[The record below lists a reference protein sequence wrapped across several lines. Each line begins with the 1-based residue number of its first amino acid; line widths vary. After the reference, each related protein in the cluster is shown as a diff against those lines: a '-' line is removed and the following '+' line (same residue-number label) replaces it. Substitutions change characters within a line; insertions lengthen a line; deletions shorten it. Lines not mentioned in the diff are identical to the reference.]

1 MSLIGCHLSSRKAA
15 FEMRGNIFLAGEMLK
30 KFRPPIEGPLSTAL
44 TLSLMLLLSLSLSLV
59 LLLSFALL
67 LPFALPLPLPL
78 LSQSEKMKL
87 S

>member
-15 FEMRGNIFLAGEMLK
+15 FEMRGNIFLAGEMLR

-44 TLSLMLLLSLSLSLV
+44 TLSLMLLLSLSLV

>member
-15 FEMRGNIFLAGEMLK
+15 FEMRGNISGGGNAQK
-30 KFRPPIEGPLSTAL
+30 ISATNEGPLSTAL
-44 TLSLMLLLSLSLSLV
+44 TLSLMLLLSLSLV

-67 LPFALPLPLPL
+67 LPFALPLPL

>member
-44 TLSLMLLLSLSLSLV
+44 TLSLMLLLSLSLV

-67 LPFALPLPLPL
+67 LPFAMPLPL